1 MSPAPSRKPLFWL
14 TVGAWAATLLLAL
27 VLARQESRWS
37 LPMKRLQDLGFH
49 HGGTNPMVALQLAG
63 SREIV
68 EQMMPEKLDAG
79 RADRANALRLV
90 QWDFPFLV
98 GYVSLFVLL
107 AMRVRHGRRRW
118 LLIGL
123 AVFTGLCDVLENL
136 QLLAAIRSTTAN
148 ADGFH
153 PSLLVAAATLKWTVL
168 FVLITLTGYSELTQS
183 TYRKLPAFWRCVSA
197 LLMLT
202 GGVTGLLWC
211 GGLNSVLLLQNGL
224 AFLAAS
230 FALFPLRFL
239 LPDGKWCR

>member
-1 MSPAPSRKPLFWL
+1 MNPAPARKPLFWL
-14 TVGAWAATLLLAL
+14 TVAAWAATLLLAL

-37 LPMKRLQDLGFH
+37 LPMKRMKDLGFH
-49 HGGTNPMVALQLAG
+49 HGGTHPMVALQLSG

-68 EQMMPEKLDAG
+68 EQMMPGNLDTG
-79 RADRANALRLV
+79 REDRANAHRLV

-107 AMRVRHGRRRW
+107 AMRIRHGRRRW
-118 LLIGL
+118 LLISL
-123 AVFTGLCDVLENL
+123 ALFTGSCDVLENL
-136 QLLAAIRSTTAN
+136 QLLAAIRSTTDN
-148 ADGFH
+148 SDGFH
-153 PSLLVAAATLKWTVL
+153 PSLLLAAATLKWTVL
-168 FVLITLTGYSELTQS
+168 FFLIMLTGYSELTQS

-197 LLMLT
+197 VLMLT

-211 GGLNSVLLLQNGL
+211 GGLNSGLLLQNGL
-224 AFLAAS
+224 AFVVAS